1 MAGAFIAGLAGDML
15 TNTVGSLVGAGAN
28 AINQKVDFENNKYLQ
43 NASFAHDKE
52 MLAAQ
57 VEATKKLQA
66 DMIGIKQGVL
76 TAGGFSP
83 ADAARGA
90 INAPMTKVLD
100 WNGTRYWA
108 PGATTTTSMSGGFT
122 GQVMHRPTPNF
133 KTSQTSRPAL
143 SSGSSVRSNS
153 TQITSLSSH
162 SSGSSRST
170 GSTVIS
176 SLPSSSRTRDWVN
189 QQNLNLEPY
198 LPGSLRTAFV
208 TPPSSIASSAGTALN
223 RAEGCFG
230 LLDTC
235 VQHPQAAAF
244 CSPSKKGGVKCLVKR
259 LFD

>member
-15 TNTVGSLVGAGAN
+15 TNAVGSLANAGAN

-57 VEATKKLQA
+57 VEATKRLQA
-66 DMIGIKQGVL
+66 DMIGIKQGIL
-76 TAGGFSP
+76 AAGGFSP

-108 PGATTTTSMSGGFT
+108 PNATTTTSISGGFT
-122 GQVMHRPTPNF
+122 GQTVHRPTPSF
-133 KTSQTSRPAL
+133 KTSQTPRPAP
-143 SSGSSVRSNS
+143 SSGSSVKSSS
-153 TQITSLSSH
+153 TQLTSLSSH

-170 GSTVIS
+170 GSTVVS
-176 SLPSSSRTRDWVN
+176 SLPSSSRTREWVN
-189 QQNLNLEPY
+189 QQNLNLEPH

-208 TPPSSIASSAGTALN
+208 TPPSSTASSSSTVSTVPKGV
-223 RAEGCFG
+223 
-230 LLDTC
+230 LDSWT
-235 VQHPQAAAF
+235 PAF
-244 CSPSKKGGVKCLVKR
+244 NTRKQPLFAHLRRRGESKV
-259 LFD
+259 

>member
-15 TNTVGSLVGAGAN
+15 TNSVGSLVNAGAN
-28 AINQKVDFENNKYLQ
+28 VINQKVDFENNKYLQ
-43 NASFAHDKE
+43 NASFSHDKE

-66 DMIGIKQGVL
+66 DMIGIRQGVL

-108 PGATTTTSMSGGFT
+108 PGATATTSMSGGFT
-122 GQVMHRPTPNF
+122 GQVMHRSTPNF
-133 KTSQTSRPAL
+133 KTSQAPRPAP
-143 SSGSSVRSNS
+143 SSGSSVRSDS
-153 TQITSLSSH
+153 TQVTNLSSH

-170 GSTVIS
+170 GSTVVS
-176 SLPSSSRTRDWVN
+176 SLSSSNRTRDWVN
-189 QQNLNLEPY
+189 QQNLNLEPH

-208 TPPSSIASSAGTALN
+208 TPPSSSASSTGTVSTVPK
-223 RAEGCFG
+223 GV
-230 LLDTC
+230 LDSWT
-235 VQHPQAAAF
+235 PAF
-244 CSPSKKGGVKCLVKR
+244 NTRKQP
-259 LFD
+259 LFAHLRRRGESNV